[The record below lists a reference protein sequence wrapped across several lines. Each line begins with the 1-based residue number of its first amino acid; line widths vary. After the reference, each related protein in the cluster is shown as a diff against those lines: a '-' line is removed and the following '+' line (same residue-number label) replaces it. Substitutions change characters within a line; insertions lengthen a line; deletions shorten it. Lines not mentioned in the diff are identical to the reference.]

1 MGVKIIYHDT
11 IDGCAAASI
20 VKNEMVNPFDQ
31 QIIQY
36 TRAGLYSDI
45 EVYGTNENDTVY
57 IIGIPVSADLA
68 FAIDTI
74 CTTGAKVIVIDNHP
88 ATIDYVNDN
97 YTEIKTTK
105 FKSLAML
112 AFIYASIKDDY
123 LDYNEIIDNI
133 EFATGYTHW
142 MFEGI
147 EHTIP
152 EVLPIINDI
161 GIYENKNTE
170 WLERGLMTQNH
181 APDAK
186 VWVDLLYNNPRV
198 IYDIAN
204 VGKTMATQTD
214 RLVAA
219 DIGNINIITVKDDK
233 TIAFINTTNISLMEE
248 FKKNLGNVNALCCFY
263 MGADGVWNYH
273 LSGVTLPD
281 PKFIRNL
288 ITEWSINYKKD
299 VTDTYVRDNNN
310 GYIKMRKLFI

>member
-1 MGVKIIYHDT
+1 MGTKIIYHDT

-20 VKNEMVNPFDQ
+20 IKNEMINPFDQ

-36 TRAGLYSDI
+36 IRAGLYSDI
-45 EVYGTNENDTVY
+45 EVYGTDENDTVY
-57 IIGIPVSADLA
+57 IIGIPITSDLA

-74 CTTGAKVIVIDNHP
+74 CSTGAKVIVIDNHP
-88 ATIDYVNDN
+88 SEIDYINEN
-97 YTEIKTTK
+97 YTRINHD

-112 AFIYASIKDDY
+112 AFIYASVKDTDIVIS
-123 LDYNEIIDNI
+123 DI
-133 EFATGYTHW
+133 EFSEGNTHW
-142 MFEGI
+142 MYAGV
-147 EHTIP
+147 EHGIP
-152 EVLPIINDI
+152 EVLPIISDI
-161 GIYENKNTE
+161 GVYENKNTE
-170 WLERGLMTQNH
+170 WFERGLATQNH

-204 VGKTMATQTD
+204 IGKTMTTYTD

-219 DIGNINIITVKDDK
+219 DIANVNIITVKDDK
-233 TIAFINTTNISLMEE
+233 KIAFINTSNTSLMEE
-248 FKKNLGNVNALCCFY
+248 FKKNFSSVTAVCCFH
-263 MGADGVWNYH
+263 MAANGVWVYH

-299 VTDTYVRDNNN
+299 VTDMYIRDNNN
-310 GYIKMRKLFI
+310 GYIKMKKLFI